1 MNQWSRH
8 TCLHFE
14 PLTNQYDRIIF
25 RPDDRCESFV
35 GRATG
40 PQYISLDRQK
50 CMTLPIVLHE
60 IGHAI
65 GLYHEQM
72 RADRDNYLTV
82 NYEYINPENHKEFD
96 KLPAGEYLDFN
107 KSYDYRSIMHYGKRF
122 FANPSDAI
130 SMEPIDKTYLD
141 IIGEAQHLSFHDV
154 QIVNAMYKCSE
165 KCTNVECPKDAF
177 VGKNCE
183 CFCQGPLKEPVRR
196 CNDVFCK
203 APDID
208 LSKNGVYSSEYEILK
223 NLSGMRYPDGTVL
236 NVENPRCSENGTDTY
251 TCQSDQWVV
260 DVNCKPDRCVYNTS
274 RYDFKPNITANGYD
288 QTPDYVN
295 SGTIVHAE
303 CIEPKGIQGY
313 NSTCTDSN
321 WVPELPNCDAEV
333 RAELV
338 DGPNKYSGRVEIII
352 GKHRGTVCDDSWDNK
367 DASVICR
374 MLGYGNGTA
383 LSPAYFGQGSS
394 SILFDDVQCNGT
406 ETSIMSCRHSGVG
419 IHNCGHHEDA
429 GVKCTPKCGKHQ
441 STGQYPWKVRVQ
453 IQREKAVSICG
464 GTIIDQRWILS
475 TAHCFADNETLGA
488 VTGVIVHVGSQD
500 LSRQV
505 LKFRPDQI
513 IFHPSFNSTSYDY
526 DLALLLMNDK
536 IVNEEVQQACLPD
549 ESILYNLTGLRC
561 HVSGWAFD
569 QGIATVP
576 LGAEAA
582 IIEDE
587 LCVNFH
593 KCAAELEHG
602 VNDCKRDS
610 AGSLVCNIG
619 GLFYLIGAASF
630 GNKCGEKGHPGVYT
644 RVTAMLP
651 WITTMQR
658 CMSPD
663 KICNHVKDCPG
674 NEDEK
679 GCVKEARVQLVNG
692 PNKRSG
698 RVEIIIGTERGTVCD
713 DNWDDNDAKVICKML
728 GYDGGKALNE
738 SHFGQGSS
746 SILLD
751 EVHCDGT
758 ESSIMACRH
767 SGIGF
772 HNCGHHEDASVVC
785 STKCGRR
792 PLEHYSRKKRIAGG
806 ENAEKGFY
814 PWHAGVRMEIISRRS
829 SHLCGGIILNDR
841 WILSAA
847 NCFRNIRKDDIM
859 VYTGDHDLLE
869 KDTFEEQF
877 ELEHLIKHPNYNDS
891 SYDFDIALM
900 KVKLNNGYG
909 IQFNDEVQPACLPD
923 ASMYYETG
931 LTCHIS
937 GWGTSIQDYKGQT
950 VLSAAEGRLID
961 DDDCKRTHG
970 TGITPNMVCA
980 GYMEGGIDACA
991 GDSGGPLV
999 CSVEGLYYVM
1009 GVISWGSECAL
1020 PGYPTVYAKV
1030 AAFQSWIETTIASY
1044 P

>member
-1 MNQWSRH
+1 
-8 TCLHFE
+8 
-14 PLTNQYDRIIF
+14 
-25 RPDDRCESFV
+25 
-35 GRATG
+35 
-40 PQYISLDRQK
+40 
-50 CMTLPIVLHE
+50 
-60 IGHAI
+60 
-65 GLYHEQM
+65 
-72 RADRDNYLTV
+72 
-82 NYEYINPENHKEFD
+82 
-96 KLPAGEYLDFN
+96 
-107 KSYDYRSIMHYGKRF
+107 
-122 FANPSDAI
+122 
-130 SMEPIDKTYLD
+130 
-141 IIGEAQHLSFHDV
+141 
-154 QIVNAMYKCSE
+154 
-165 KCTNVECPKDAF
+165 
-177 VGKNCE
+177 
-183 CFCQGPLKEPVRR
+183 
-196 CNDVFCK
+196 
-203 APDID
+203 
-208 LSKNGVYSSEYEILK
+208 
-223 NLSGMRYPDGTVL
+223 
-236 NVENPRCSENGTDTY
+236 
-251 TCQSDQWVV
+251 
-260 DVNCKPDRCVYNTS
+260 
-274 RYDFKPNITANGYD
+274 
-288 QTPDYVN
+288 
-295 SGTIVHAE
+295 
-303 CIEPKGIQGY
+303 
-313 NSTCTDSN
+313 
-321 WVPELPNCDAEV
+321 
-333 RAELV
+333 
-338 DGPNKYSGRVEIII
+338 
-352 GKHRGTVCDDSWDNK
+352 
-367 DASVICR
+367 
-374 MLGYGNGTA
+374 
-383 LSPAYFGQGSS
+383 
-394 SILFDDVQCNGT
+394 
-406 ETSIMSCRHSGVG
+406 MSCRHSGVES
-419 IHNCGHHEDA
+419 HNCRHTEDA
-429 GVKCTPKCGKHQ
+429 GVKCIPKCGKHQ
-441 STGQYPWKVRVQ
+441 STGQYPWEVRVQ

-500 LSRQV
+500 LFRH
-505 LKFRPDQI
+505 LRPDQI

-536 IVNEEVQQACLPD
+536 IVNEEVQPACLPD
-549 ESILYNLTGLRC
+549 ESIPYNLTGLRC

-569 QGIATVP
+569 HGISMVP

-582 IIEDE
+582 IIEVA
-587 LCVNFH
+587 LCVNFY

-602 VNDCKRDS
+602 VNDCKKDS

-630 GNKCGEKGHPGVYT
+630 GNGYKCGEKGHPGVYT
-644 RVTAMLP
+644 RVTTMLP

-679 GCVKEARVQLVNG
+679 GCEARVQLVNG

-751 EVHCDGT
+751 EVHCDET

-767 SGIGF
+767 SGLRF

-785 STKCGRR
+785 SSKCGHR
-792 PLEHYSRKKRIAGG
+792 PMEHYLRKKRIVGG

-814 PWHAGVRMEIISRRS
+814 SWHAGVRTRSRRS

-847 NCFRNIRKDDIM
+847 NCFWNIGKDDIM

-869 KDTFEEQF
+869 NDTFEEQF
-877 ELEHLIKHPNYNDS
+877 EMEHLIKHPNY
-891 SYDFDIALM
+891 
-900 KVKLNNGYG
+900 
-909 IQFNDEVQPACLPD
+909 
-923 ASMYYETG
+923 
-931 LTCHIS
+931 TC
-937 GWGTSIQDYKGQT
+937 QT
-950 VLSAAEGRLID
+950 VLSAAEVRLID
-961 DDDCKRTHG
+961 DDDCKRTYG
-970 TGITPNMVCA
+970 TEITPNMVCA

-1009 GVISWGSECAL
+1009 GVISWGTGCAL

>member
-1 MNQWSRH
+1 MWKAAQLIVFALVLDQGQSAIDDVFRQVMEKNDGKKYSDMMRNLPSGRQALRDPGVVQSDTNETIKEAMNQWSRH
-8 TCLHFE
+8 TCLHFV
-14 PLTNQYDRIIF
+14 PWTDQYDRIIF
-25 RPDDRCESFV
+25 SPNDTCESFV

-40 PQYISLDRQK
+40 PQYIHLDRQK
-50 CMTLPIVLHE
+50 CMTLPIILHE

-82 NYEYINPENHKEFD
+82 NYEYINQENHNQFD
-96 KLPAGEYLDFN
+96 KLNASEYLDFN
-107 KSYDYRSIMHYGKRF
+107 KPYDYQSIMHYGKRF

-165 KCTNVECPKDAF
+165 KCTNVECPKGAF

-196 CNDVFCK
+196 CNDVFCE

-208 LSKNGVYSSEYEILK
+208 LSKIGVYSIESVELT
-223 NLSGMRYPDGTVL
+223 NLSGIRYPDGIVL
-236 NVENPRCSENGTDTY
+236 IVENPRCSENGTGTY
-251 TCQSDQWVV
+251 TCQSGQWVV

-288 QTPDYVN
+288 QTTGYVN
-295 SGTIVHAE
+295 SGTIVHVE
-303 CIEPKGIQGY
+303 CIEPKGIPGIPGY
-313 NSTCTDSN
+313 NSTCTDSI

-367 DASVICR
+367 DASVICK
-374 MLGYGNGTA
+374 MLGYGGGTA
-383 LSPAYFGQGSS
+383 FFKAHFGQGSS

-406 ETSIMSCRHSGVG
+406 ETSIMSCRHSGVES
-419 IHNCGHHEDA
+419 HNCRHTEDA
-429 GVKCTPKCGKHQ
+429 GVKCIPKCGKHQ
-441 STGQYPWKVRVQ
+441 STGQYPWEVRVQ

-500 LSRQV
+500 LFRH
-505 LKFRPDQI
+505 LRPDQI

-536 IVNEEVQQACLPD
+536 IVNEEVQPACLPD
-549 ESILYNLTGLRC
+549 ESIPYNLTGLRC

-569 QGIATVP
+569 HGISMVP

-582 IIEDE
+582 IIEVA
-587 LCVNFH
+587 LCVNFY

-602 VNDCKRDS
+602 VNDCKKDS

-630 GNKCGEKGHPGVYT
+630 GNGYKCGEKGHPGVYT
-644 RVTAMLP
+644 RVTTMLP

-679 GCVKEARVQLVNG
+679 GCVSVK
-692 PNKRSG
+692 
-698 RVEIIIGTERGTVCD
+698 RVEG
-713 DNWDDNDAKVICKML
+713 
-728 GYDGGKALNE
+728 
-738 SHFGQGSS
+738 
-746 SILLD
+746 
-751 EVHCDGT
+751 
-758 ESSIMACRH
+758 
-767 SGIGF
+767 
-772 HNCGHHEDASVVC
+772 
-785 STKCGRR
+785 
-792 PLEHYSRKKRIAGG
+792 
-806 ENAEKGFY
+806 
-814 PWHAGVRMEIISRRS
+814 
-829 SHLCGGIILNDR
+829 
-841 WILSAA
+841 
-847 NCFRNIRKDDIM
+847 
-859 VYTGDHDLLE
+859 
-869 KDTFEEQF
+869 
-877 ELEHLIKHPNYNDS
+877 
-891 SYDFDIALM
+891 
-900 KVKLNNGYG
+900 
-909 IQFNDEVQPACLPD
+909 
-923 ASMYYETG
+923 
-931 LTCHIS
+931 
-937 GWGTSIQDYKGQT
+937 
-950 VLSAAEGRLID
+950 
-961 DDDCKRTHG
+961 
-970 TGITPNMVCA
+970 
-980 GYMEGGIDACA
+980 
-991 GDSGGPLV
+991 
-999 CSVEGLYYVM
+999 
-1009 GVISWGSECAL
+1009 
-1020 PGYPTVYAKV
+1020 
-1030 AAFQSWIETTIASY
+1030 
-1044 P
+1044 